1 MRLKPFGSRLIVFNL
16 VGMGVSIKL
25 DDVFM
30 MWTAEIYNE
39 LPQRMLSAESK
50 IVELMI
56 TESRPKFFLG
66 RGEVVP

>member
-1 MRLKPFGSRLIVFNL
+1 M
-16 VGMGVSIKL
+16 GMPIKF

-39 LPQRMLSAESK
+39 LPKRMLSAEAK

-66 RGEVVP
+66 RGEVAP

>member
-1 MRLKPFGSRLIVFNL
+1 MRLKPFSSRLIIVNL
-16 VGMGVSIKL
+16 IGMCVSIQF

-39 LPQRMLSAESK
+39 LPKRMLSAESK

>member
-16 VGMGVSIKL
+16 AGMGVPIEFNN
-25 DDVFM
+25 VFM

-39 LPQRMLSAESK
+39 LPKRMLPAESK

-56 TESRPKFFLG
+56 TESSPKFFLG